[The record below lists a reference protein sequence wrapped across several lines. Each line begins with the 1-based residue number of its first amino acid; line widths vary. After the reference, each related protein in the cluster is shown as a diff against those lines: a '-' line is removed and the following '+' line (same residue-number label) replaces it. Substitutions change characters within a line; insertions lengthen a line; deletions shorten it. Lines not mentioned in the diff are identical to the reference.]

1 MASESLPG
9 PSATAVAQLA
19 ASNSAPS
26 QTRVVEQFQVDE
38 SHGDESDE
46 NVQYPTG
53 RKLWLTMAS
62 LCIACFMSGLVSR
75 ARPPKPSPGCHHE
88 ADAQTVDL

>member
-1 MASESLPG
+1 MHRSRMASESLPG
-9 PSATAVAQLA
+9 PAATAVVQPA
-19 ASNSAPS
+19 AATPASR
-26 QTRVVEQFQVDE
+26 QTRVLEQFQVDDGHDGE
-38 SHGDESDE
+38 PDE

-75 ARPPKPSPGCHHE
+75 ARP
-88 ADAQTVDL
+88 